1 MPFLWVIF
9 EKKALQTRDFLCI
22 HYNFDMMTL
31 RRSLPPINALV
42 VFEVAARHQ
51 NLTAAGAEL
60 CIAASAVSRHVAT
73 VERETGLSLFI
84 RNGNR
89 LELTAA
95 GQRLSDAIGAG
106 LGHVRDVL
114 ASLKQRESKRIL
126 TIACSHDLAQIW
138 LMPRFRELAD
148 HIGDRQVRV
157 MTAASYE
164 GFDAPDIDLS
174 IRFGDG
180 KWPGFTAAHLF
191 DEEGFPICAPELL
204 ARHPELFNAAPRM
217 LMRFPLLRL
226 ASEDTIGLKWADWLS
241 YQGVKLPVVSGP
253 MFSTFS
259 LLLLELVAARG
270 IALGYTN
277 IVDQLIID
285 RRIVRLS
292 ERSIRTGLGFY
303 LVYREPAPIPIE
315 TLIHV
320 FRKGL
325 AQQGVNQ
332 DLIG

>member
-1 MPFLWVIF
+1 
-9 EKKALQTRDFLCI
+9 
-22 HYNFDMMTL
+22 MMTL

-73 VERETGLSLFI
+73 VERETGLSLFT

-95 GQRLSDAIGAG
+95 GQRLADAIGAG

-114 ASLKQRESKRIL
+114 GSLKQRESKRTL

-138 LMPRFRELAD
+138 LMPRFRELAEYID
-148 HIGDRQVRV
+148 DRQVRV
-157 MTAASYE
+157 ITATTYE

-191 DEEGFPICAPELL
+191 DEEGFPVCAPELL
-204 ARHPELFNAAPRM
+204 ARHPELANAPPHV
-217 LMRFPLLRL
+217 LTRFPLLRL
-226 ASEDTIGLKWADWLS
+226 ASEETIGLKWADWLS
-241 YQGVKLPVVSGP
+241 EQGVKLPVVSGP

-270 IALGYTN
+270 IALGYEH
-277 IVDQLIID
+277 IVDQLFID

-292 ERSIRTGLGFY
+292 DQSVRTGLGFY
-303 LVYREPAPIPIE
+303 LVYREPAAIPIE
-315 TLIHV
+315 RLIQV
-320 FRKGL
+320 CRKGL
-325 AQQGVNQ
+325 ARQGTSQ
-332 DLIG
+332 GITARA

>member
-1 MPFLWVIF
+1 M
-9 EKKALQTRDFLCI
+9 Q
-22 HYNFDMMTL
+22 TL

-73 VERETGLSLFI
+73 VERETGLSLFR

-95 GQRLSDAIGAG
+95 GQRLADAIGAG

-114 ASLKQRESKRIL
+114 TSLKQRESERTL

-138 LMPRFRELAD
+138 LMPRFRELAE

-157 MTAASYE
+157 ITAASYE
-164 GFDAPDIDLS
+164 GFDAHDIDLS

-191 DEEGFPICAPELL
+191 DEEGFPICAAEFL
-204 ARHPELFNAAPRM
+204 ARHPELLNAPPQV

-226 ASEDTIGLKWADWLS
+226 ASEETIGLKWADWLS
-241 YQGVKLPVVSGP
+241 HQGVKLPVVTGP
-253 MFSTFS
+253 VFSTFS

-270 IALGYTN
+270 VALGYTN
-277 IVDQLIID
+277 IVDQLLID

-292 ERSIRTGLGFY
+292 DRSVRTGLGFY
-303 LVYREPAPIPIE
+303 LVYREPEPVPIE
-315 TLIHV
+315 RLIHV

-325 AQQGVNQ
+325 DAQQGI
-332 DLIG
+332 DRDITGRI

>member
-1 MPFLWVIF
+1 M
-9 EKKALQTRDFLCI
+9 Q
-22 HYNFDMMTL
+22 TL

-73 VERETGLSLFI
+73 VERETGLSLFR

-89 LELTAA
+89 LQLTAA
-95 GQRLSDAIGAG
+95 GQRLADAIGAG

-114 ASLKQRESKRIL
+114 TSLKQRESERTL

-138 LMPRFRELAD
+138 LMPRFRELAE
-148 HIGDRQVRV
+148 HIEDRQVRV
-157 MTAASYE
+157 ITAVTYE

-180 KWPGFTAAHLF
+180 KWPGFKAAHLF
-191 DEEGFPICAPELL
+191 DEVGFPICAPELL
-204 ARHPELFNAAPRM
+204 ERHPELLNAPPQV
-217 LMRFPLLRL
+217 LMKFPLLRL
-226 ASEDTIGLKWADWLS
+226 VSEETIGLKWADWLS
-241 YQGVKLPVVSGP
+241 HQGVKLPVVTGP
-253 MFSTFS
+253 VFSTFS

-270 IALGYTN
+270 IALGYKH
-277 IVDQLIID
+277 IVDQLLID

-292 ERSIRTGLGFY
+292 DRSIRTGLGFY
-303 LVYREPAPIPIE
+303 IVYREPEPIPIE
-315 TLIHV
+315 TLVHV

-325 AQQGVNQ
+325 DARQGIGQ
-332 DLIG
+332 DVTGRA

>member
-1 MPFLWVIF
+1 MI
-9 EKKALQTRDFLCI
+9 R
-22 HYNFDMMTL
+22 YNFDMVTL
-31 RRSLPPINALV
+31 RQALPPINALV

-73 VERETGLSLFI
+73 VERETGLTLFT

-95 GQRLSDAIGAG
+95 GQRLADAIGAG

-114 ASLKQRESKRIL
+114 TSLTQRETKRAF

-138 LMPRFRELAD
+138 LMPRFREIAE
-148 HIGDRQVRV
+148 HVGDRQVRV
-157 MTAASYE
+157 ITATTYE

-174 IRFGDG
+174 VRFGDG

-204 ARHPELFNAAPRM
+204 ARHPELLNAAPDV
-217 LMRFPLLRL
+217 LMRFPLLRM

-241 YQGVKLPVVSGP
+241 HQGVKLPVVTGP
-253 MFSTFS
+253 IFSTFS

-270 IALGYTN
+270 VALGYKS

-285 RRIVRLS
+285 RRVVRLS
-292 ERSIRTGLGFY
+292 DQSIRTGLGFY
-303 LVYREPAPIPIE
+303 LVYREPEPIPIQ

-325 AQQGVNQ
+325 DAQQG
-332 DLIG
+332 IGQHVTV

>member
-1 MPFLWVIF
+1 ML
-9 EKKALQTRDFLCI
+9 
-22 HYNFDMMTL
+22 TL

-73 VERETGLSLFI
+73 VERETGLVLFV

-89 LELTAA
+89 LELTTA
-95 GQRLSDAIGAG
+95 GQRLADAIGTG

-114 ASLKQRESKRIL
+114 TSLQQRENKRAL
-126 TIACSHDLAQIW
+126 TIACSHDLAQNW
-138 LMPRFRELAD
+138 LMPRFRELAE
-148 HIGDRQVRV
+148 HIDDRQVRV
-157 MTAASYE
+157 ITAATYD

-191 DEEGFPICAPELL
+191 DEEGFPICAPEFL
-204 ARHPELFNAAPRM
+204 ARHPELLNAPPQV
-217 LMRFPLLRL
+217 LMKFPLLRL
-226 ASEDTIGLKWADWLS
+226 ASEETIGLKWADWLLH
-241 YQGVKLPVVSGP
+241 QGVKLPVVTGP
-253 MFSTFS
+253 VFSTFS

-270 IALGYTN
+270 IALGYEH
-277 IVDQLIID
+277 IVDQLFID

-292 ERSIRTGLGFY
+292 GRSIRTGLGFY
-303 LVYREPAPIPIE
+303 LVYREPEPIPIE
-315 TLIHV
+315 ALIHV

-325 AQQGVNQ
+325 DARQRLGQ
-332 DLIG
+332 DVTG

>member
-1 MPFLWVIF
+1 M
-9 EKKALQTRDFLCI
+9 Q
-22 HYNFDMMTL
+22 TL
-31 RRSLPPINALV
+31 RRSLPPINGLV

-73 VERETGLSLFI
+73 VERETGLSLFR

-95 GQRLSDAIGAG
+95 GQRLADAIGAG

-114 ASLKQRESKRIL
+114 TSLKQRESERTL

-138 LMPRFRELAD
+138 LMPRFRELAE
-148 HIGDRQVRV
+148 HIEDRQVRV
-157 MTAASYE
+157 ITAVTYE
-164 GFDAPDIDLS
+164 GFDAPDVDLS

-180 KWPGFTAAHLF
+180 KWPGFKAAHLF
-191 DEEGFPICAPELL
+191 DEVGFPICAPELL
-204 ARHPELFNAAPRM
+204 ERHPELLNAPPQV
-217 LMRFPLLRL
+217 LMKFPLLRL
-226 ASEDTIGLKWADWLS
+226 VSEETIGLKWADWLS
-241 YQGVKLPVVSGP
+241 HQGVKLPVVTGP
-253 MFSTFS
+253 VFSTFS

-270 IALGYTN
+270 IALGYKH
-277 IVDQLIID
+277 IVDQLLID

-292 ERSIRTGLGFY
+292 DRSIRTGLGFY
-303 LVYREPAPIPIE
+303 IVYREPEPIPIE
-315 TLIHV
+315 TLVQV

-325 AQQGVNQ
+325 DARQGIGQ
-332 DLIG
+332 DVTGRA

>member
-1 MPFLWVIF
+1 M
-9 EKKALQTRDFLCI
+9 Q
-22 HYNFDMMTL
+22 TL

-73 VERETGLSLFI
+73 VERETGLSLFR

-89 LELTAA
+89 LQLTAA
-95 GQRLSDAIGAG
+95 GQRLADAIGAG

-114 ASLKQRESKRIL
+114 TSLKQRESERTL

-138 LMPRFRELAD
+138 LMPRFRELAE
-148 HIGDRQVRV
+148 HIEDRQVRV
-157 MTAASYE
+157 ITAVTYE
-164 GFDAPDIDLS
+164 GFDAPDVDLS

-180 KWPGFTAAHLF
+180 KWPGFKAAHLF
-191 DEEGFPICAPELL
+191 DEVGFPICAPELL
-204 ARHPELFNAAPRM
+204 ERHPELLNAPPQV
-217 LMRFPLLRL
+217 LMKFPLLRL
-226 ASEDTIGLKWADWLS
+226 VSEETIGLKWADWLS
-241 YQGVKLPVVSGP
+241 HQGVKLPVVTGP
-253 MFSTFS
+253 VFSTFS

-270 IALGYTN
+270 IALGYKH
-277 IVDQLIID
+277 IVDQLLID

-292 ERSIRTGLGFY
+292 DRSIRTGLGFY
-303 LVYREPAPIPIE
+303 IVYREPEPIPIE
-315 TLIHV
+315 TLVHV

-325 AQQGVNQ
+325 DARQGIGQ
-332 DLIG
+332 DVTGRA

>member
-1 MPFLWVIF
+1 ML
-9 EKKALQTRDFLCI
+9 
-22 HYNFDMMTL
+22 TL
-31 RRSLPPINALV
+31 RRALPPINALV
-42 VFEVAARHQ
+42 VFEVAARHR
-51 NLTAAGAEL
+51 NLTTAGAEL

-95 GQRLSDAIGAG
+95 GQRLADAIGAG

-114 ASLKQRESKRIL
+114 TSLKQRESKRTL

-138 LMPRFRELAD
+138 LMPRVRELAEHMD
-148 HIGDRQVRV
+148 DRQLRV
-157 MTAASYE
+157 ITATTYE

-204 ARHPELFNAAPRM
+204 ERHPELLNAPPQV
-217 LMRFPLLRL
+217 LMKFPLLRL
-226 ASEDTIGLKWADWLS
+226 VSEETIGLKWADWLS
-241 YQGVKLPVVSGP
+241 HQGAKLPVVTGP
-253 MFSTFS
+253 VFSTFS

-270 IALGYTN
+270 IALGYKH

-285 RRIVRLS
+285 RRVVRLS
-292 ERSIRTGLGFY
+292 NRSVRTGLGFY
-303 LVYREPAPIPIE
+303 LVYREPEPVPIE
-315 TLIHV
+315 ALIHV

-325 AQQGVNQ
+325 DAQQGIGQ
-332 DLIG
+332 DVTR